1 MKLYVVSLGCPKN
14 RVDSEAMAG
23 ILLQHGVQMEADAAK
38 ADILL
43 VNTCSFILDAKEESV
58 NTILELARLK
68 QRSRKPKVLVVSGC
82 LVQQHGADLP
92 AELHEVDL
100 FLGSGK
106 VESIDQV
113 LALAAERLGA
123 KAVKGV
129 GAGRLIT
136 SPGGDCWL
144 PDPAVPRFLGDQPH
158 RAYLKISDGC
168 SRRCAFCAIPAIKGP
183 LRNRSQQSVV
193 EEARQLGALGVKE
206 LTLIAQ
212 DTSAFGGR
220 GGLVRLLEE
229 LDEVEGP
236 QWIRLLYLYPDGVT
250 QALVDCIQHSKKVL
264 PYADMPVQH
273 IDAGLL
279 RRMRRAVSE
288 ARVRGAV
295 ERLLQIKGLAL
306 RSSLIVGFPGETER
320 AFAKLL
326 SFVEEGPFHNLGVF
340 VFSPEEGTE
349 AAAMEQ
355 TVPRELAEER
365 RGLLMEAQLKVSRR
379 RNRALV
385 GRKLSVLVEGPSAE
399 HPWVQEGRC
408 YAQAP
413 DIDGVTFLEL
423 CDAPPGTILPCRITG
438 SRDYDL
444 RAQPL

>member
-1 MKLYVVSLGCPKN
+1 
-14 RVDSEAMAG
+14 MAG
-23 ILLQHGVQMEADAAK
+23 ILLRHGVQMEAEASK

-58 NTILELARLK
+58 NTILELVRVK

-92 AELHEVDL
+92 AELPEVDL

-106 VESIDQV
+106 VQSIDPV
-113 LALAAERLGA
+113 LELAAARLGQ
-123 KAVKGV
+123 KAGASQA
-129 GAGRLIT
+129 AGRLIT
-136 SPGGDCWL
+136 NPGGDCWL
-144 PDPAVPRFLGDQPH
+144 PDAAVPRFLGDQPF

-168 SRRCAFCAIPAIKGP
+168 SRKCAFCAIPSIKGP
-183 LRNRSQQSVV
+183 LRNRSQESVL
-193 EEARQLGALGVKE
+193 EEARSLGQAGVKE

-220 GGLVRLLEE
+220 GGLVRLLAGLE
-229 LDEVEGP
+229 EVEGL
-236 QWIRLLYLYPDGVT
+236 QWLRLLYLYPDGVT
-250 QALVDCIQHSKKVL
+250 QELVSFIQHSKKVL

-288 ARVRGAV
+288 RRVREAV
-295 ERLLQIKGLAL
+295 ERLLQIKGVAI

-320 AFAKLL
+320 AFRKLL
-326 SFVEEGPFHNLGVF
+326 AFVEEGPFHNLGVF

-365 RGLLMEAQLKVSRR
+365 RDLLMEAQLKVSRR

-385 GRKLSVLVEGPSAE
+385 GRKLAVLVEGPSAE

-408 YAQAP
+408 FAQAP

-423 CDAPPGTILPCRITG
+423 CEAPPGTILQCQITG

-444 RAQPL
+444 RARPV